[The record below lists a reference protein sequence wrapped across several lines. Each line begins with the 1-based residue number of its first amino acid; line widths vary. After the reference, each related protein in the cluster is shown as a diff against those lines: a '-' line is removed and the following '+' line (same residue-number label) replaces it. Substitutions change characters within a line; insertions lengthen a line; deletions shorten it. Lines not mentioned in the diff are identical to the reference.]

1 MAQRIPTSDYLFVP
15 GGSHTAPLE
24 RPGLVN
30 ARIERFLRER
40 VDASTMQRRA
50 G

>member
-1 MAQRIPTSDYLFVP
+1 MAERIPSSEYLFVP

-30 ARIERFLRER
+30 ARVERFLRER
-40 VDASTMQRRA
+40 VEGQTGARRSA
-50 G
+50 